1 VLTVTDDDGASTT
14 INRSFTV
21 NNVVPS
27 IQSFGPFTAN
37 EGSSIDI
44 TAMASDLGSD
54 DLTFTWSF
62 EYGPTITNVF
72 YNDGVG
78 ADPFP
83 SPGGIFPFSVTD
95 AVSHIYGDD
104 GVYTITLTVED
115 DDGGISE
122 YKTNIT
128 VSNVN
133 PTATIVSAIMNVEVG
148 LRVAG
153 RKYNNVSMM
162 LSENEKIVG
171 YVSIERLPGSPNEQM
186 AWIPV
191 SINFS
196 RSYSATLTYI
206 PEDPPY
212 LGANPVWIYI
222 KSKDGSMNKI
232 HHTFNV
238 QQSKNRDSDHWNHI
252 EPWEVDLK
260 EHLIGLPFEITSH
273 ITDPGSDDVILTF
286 TYGSQIKNVTLLNN
300 PSNPDPYP
308 SPEVNPIDII
318 ITITLIYEGPGTVT
332 LVVKDDDNI
341 RLGVGQASDS
351 IDI

>member
-1 VLTVTDDDGASTT
+1 MPQMPQV
-14 INRSFTV
+14 TV
-21 NNVVPS
+21 NNVKPE
-27 IQSFGPFTAN
+27 IKPFGPFTVN
-37 EGSSIDI
+37 EASSIDI
-44 TAMASDLGSD
+44 TGMASDLGSD

-62 EYGPTITNVF
+62 EYGPMITNIF

-78 ADPFP
+78 ADPFH
-83 SPGGIFPFSVTD
+83 SPDGVFPFSVTD
-95 AVSHIYGDD
+95 TISHTYGDD

-133 PTATIVSAIMNVEVG
+133 PTATIVSVIMNVEVG

-153 RKYNNVSMM
+153 RKYNNVSMT
-162 LSENEKIVG
+162 LFEDGILIGN
-171 YVSIERLPGSPNEQM
+171 VSIERMPGSPDEQM
-186 AWIPV
+186 AWIPT
-191 SINFS
+191 SINLS
-196 RSYSATLTYI
+196 QSYSAIINYI
-206 PEDPPY
+206 PVDPPY

-222 KSKDGSMNKI
+222 KSKDGTMNRI

-238 QQSKNRDSDHWNHI
+238 QQSKDRNSTHWNHI

-273 ITDPGSDDVILTF
+273 ITDHGSDDVTLTF
-286 TYGSQIKNVTLLNN
+286 TYGSQIKNVTILNN

-308 SPEVNPIDII
+308 SPEVNPRDIMV
-318 ITITLIYEGPGTVT
+318 TITLIFEGPGTVT

-341 RLGVGQASDS
+341 RLGVGQATDS
-351 IDI
+351 IDVG